1 MVLPPGCASVNDK
14 GFLLLCI
21 GELGVA
27 GIGQVNLP
35 AAVLVQAAIPLL
47 IFPASFTRLD
57 LGAVA
62 AFLLALAI
70 FSWLVMAH
78 SHALVPLLLLG
89 SVAGLALVLFSFAGY
104 RLRRRY
110 GGPA

>member
-1 MVLPPGCASVNDK
+1 MVLYPGCASVNDK

-21 GELGVA
+21 GEMGVA

-47 IFPASFTRLD
+47 VFRASFTRQD
-57 LGAVA
+57 LGVVAV
-62 AFLLALAI
+62 FLLALAV
-70 FSWLVMAH
+70 FSWLVVVRG
-78 SHALVPLLLLG
+78 HALIPLLLLG